1 MKKSA
6 EAVQTVVRRVS
17 VIMVES
23 TRMSVEAVMVG

>member
-6 EAVQTVVRRVS
+6 EAIQTVVRRVS